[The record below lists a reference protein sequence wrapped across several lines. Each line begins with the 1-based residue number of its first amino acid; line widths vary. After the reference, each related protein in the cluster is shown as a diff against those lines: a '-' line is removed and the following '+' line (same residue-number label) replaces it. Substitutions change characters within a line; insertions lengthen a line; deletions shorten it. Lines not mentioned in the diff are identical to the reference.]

1 MDSLSLFSIGLAG
14 FAAGAVHVVTGPD
27 HLAAVAPLA
36 IQENKRPWIL
46 GLKWGLGHA
55 SGVVLVAVFAW
66 LLRET
71 LRVEVFSSH
80 CERLVGLM
88 LIAIGIWGLRRAF
101 GVHAH
106 PHRHPADHPTEH
118 THLHLHAERDHRS
131 HTHAAL
137 GVGILHG
144 LAGASHF
151 LGVLPALAMP
161 TRTAAAVY
169 LVLFGTG
176 TIVSMSGFSF
186 LIGNVGSRLAHSGLN
201 YFRGIAA
208 TLSTASIALG
218 IFWIAH

>member
-1 MDSLSLFSIGLAG
+1 MSSLSVFSISLAG
-14 FAAGAVHVVTGPD
+14 FVAGAVHVVTGPD
-27 HLAAVAPLA
+27 HLAAVAPFA
-36 IQENKRPWIL
+36 IQENRRSWIL

-55 SGVVLVAVFAW
+55 SGVVLVALFAW
-66 LLRET
+66 VLRDT
-71 LRVEVFSSH
+71 LSVEVFSSH

-88 LIAIGIWGLRRAF
+88 LIAIGIWGLRRTF

-106 PHRHPADHPTEH
+106 SHHHPEHPAEH
-118 THLHLHAERDHRS
+118 THLHIHAGQDHQC

-169 LVLFGTG
+169 LVLFGIG
-176 TIVSMSGFSF
+176 TIVSMSDFSV
-186 LIGNVGSRLAHSGLN
+186 LIGSLGSRLAHSGLS

-208 TLSTASIALG
+208 TVSTASVALG
-218 IFWIAH
+218 IFWIAR